1 MVIYLMVLKKTVI
14 QIFGTIVP
22 LPQMQT
28 TRQLAKH
35 STCQLN
41 QDKERA
47 LKQFNLFWSSKPII
61 WHCKTYHFANQNKLF
76 CSSDVS
82 DDMKKFVTL
91 ANV

>member
-1 MVIYLMVLKKTVI
+1 
-14 QIFGTIVP
+14 
-22 LPQMQT
+22 MQT
-28 TRQLAKH
+28 TRQLVNSLTCQLPKH

-41 QDKERA
+41 YENGTG

-76 CSSDVS
+76 CSSDDS

-91 ANV
+91 VNV